1 MGLARA
7 RAQSWRRTHHL
18 LSVPGAVVPC
28 PGAEGRDGQR
38 GAIPPEEV
46 SGWGGQRDSGNGKIT
61 PAGRAAFVLKV
72 TRLCPAAGCCWQ
84 NQLIPAPPIR
94 LSPALVGGEK
104 QGPAWSCG
112 VRVGAARSG
121 LDLAMSDYQISV
133 EELNDLL
140 ANGSGCYSLP
150 SAHSNE
156 VAPRIHVGNARGLW
170 RWRNNYPEQLPEFV
184 QSDRKDLRHFKV
196 HSQEY
201 HEIAAPGHNPHPECS

>member
-156 VAPRIHVGNARGLW
+156 VAPRIHVGNAFL
-170 RWRNNYPEQLPEFV
+170 E
-184 QSDRKDLRHFKV
+184 V